1 VIWLMRE
8 NRVDEDTAYSQLRR
22 ESMRARQNLEL
33 YCEEL
38 LNRRATPPDKAGRAT
53 SITLRDGKKQAM

>member
-1 VIWLMRE
+1 
-8 NRVDEDTAYSQLRR
+8 
-22 ESMRARQNLEL
+22 MRARQNLEL

-38 LNRRATPPDKAGRAT
+38 LNRRAKPPDKAGRAT